1 MPSRKTRYTRL
12 ETDQESNS
20 ESDDEAPP
28 THVQLHSSHN
38 IKGIVIQLLKQAKLV
53 CFFVLIASRWN
64 HIENL
69 DEFFDRVSLSPS
81 LLTYMSYMIYVLYD
95 ICPI

>member
-38 IKGIVIQLLKQAKLV
+38 IKGIVNQLLKQAKLV
-53 CFFVLIASRWN
+53 
-64 HIENL
+64 
-69 DEFFDRVSLSPS
+69 
-81 LLTYMSYMIYVLYD
+81 
-95 ICPI
+95 